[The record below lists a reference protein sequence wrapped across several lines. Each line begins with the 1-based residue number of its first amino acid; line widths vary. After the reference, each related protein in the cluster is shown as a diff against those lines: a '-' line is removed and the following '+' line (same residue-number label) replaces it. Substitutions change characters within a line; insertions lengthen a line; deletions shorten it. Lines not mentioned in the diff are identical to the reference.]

1 MTLALLL
8 VAACA
13 PPAATPDSADP
24 GLPGLATVEGVIT
37 RSADVQGDGVGT
49 LLVGL
54 FFDPI
59 GDPLPVPL
67 WGWSRNDVDVNADDF
82 SIPYQLTNV
91 FPQDEPYYIA
101 AIFDEDT
108 DIVLGPDLYPS
119 QGDLMSIA
127 FEAGGIPPMVIDTDG
142 THALDLDLGAINAID
157 WGPPEG
163 GSDGGGTGGSGSGG
177 GASGGSGST
186 GGNTGDGT
194 IEVAIRSSLDAS
206 DDLVGDVHVWL
217 FEGDPRTDPQPPLYQ
232 GDGVPVDLTT
242 AGAEAT
248 FTLDNVPIRAEAMS
262 VVAYLDVDGSGA
274 NGPTSGDPVA
284 LDGTDLPT
292 VLVEDEMPASLALE
306 LSGRS
311 D

>member
-127 FEAGGIPPMVIDTDG
+127 FEAGGIPWSSTPRHPRPRPRPRRDQR
-142 THALDLDLGAINAID
+142 HRLGSARG
-157 WGPPEG
+157 WFRRWRHRWQRF
-163 GSDGGGTGGSGSGG
+163 GGGFRRQRVH
-177 GASGGSGST
+177 

-217 FEGDPRTDPQPPLYQ
+217 FEGDPRTDLAPLYQ